1 MSLAWAL
8 VESNPLNMLS
18 QEQSQQIL
26 RRMRSRK
33 FNPGER
39 VELAVAGKLPERFNL
54 AGLVEAAAA
63 LND

>member
-1 MSLAWAL
+1 VAL
-8 VESNPLNMLS
+8 DA
-18 QEQSQQIL
+18 IA
-26 RRMRSRK
+26 
-33 FNPGER
+33 ER